1 MLEGEFMHILTDSA
15 SDITLEEAKLLKIDI
30 VPLTTTFGDEV
41 LPQESHEDFDKFF
54 KRLMESDTLPVTSQP
69 SPAAYLEYYNKYD
82 DDILVITLSTGL
94 SGTYNS
100 ANLAKDTSGKDNIWI
115 VDSKTAILGQRILVE
130 HAVKLRDEGK
140 SVQEIAEKLE
150 SIKDRVLTFGAL
162 DTLKYL
168 KMGGRIPATLAT
180 VGEFLR
186 IKPTIVLQDGELKE
200 LGLSRGRKKA
210 VETLQHQIDKYGIDT
225 DYPIYFGYTLDR
237 ENGAEFME
245 ETEMKYNI
253 NDAKMV
259 PVGGIIGTHVGPN
272 CLAFAFVIKDK

>member
-1 MLEGEFMHILTDSA
+1 MHILTDSA

-82 DDILVITLSTGL
+82 EDILVITLSTGL

-168 KMGGRIPATLAT
+168 KMGGRIPTTLAT

-210 VETLQHQIDKYGIDT
+210 VEMLQHQIDKYGIDT

>member
-82 DDILVITLSTGL
+82 EDILVITLSTGL

-168 KMGGRIPATLAT
+168 KMGGRIPTTLAT

-210 VETLQHQIDKYGIDT
+210 VEMLQHQIDKYGIDT